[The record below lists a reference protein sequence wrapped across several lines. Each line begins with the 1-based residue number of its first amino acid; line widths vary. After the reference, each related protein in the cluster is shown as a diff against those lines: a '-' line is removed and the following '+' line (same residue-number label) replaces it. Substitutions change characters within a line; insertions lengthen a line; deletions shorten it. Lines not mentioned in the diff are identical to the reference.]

1 MIRMNRFKLRRY
13 GAMLSRGLA
22 CYMAVFGLCCCSTS
36 AAPASEAVTKDGPNV
51 LFIISDDLST
61 ALGAYGHQQC
71 KTPNLDALA
80 KRGVV
85 FERAYCQFPVC
96 GQSRSS
102 LLTGQYPDLLTPT
115 GFRKKYP
122 RLVTLPQYFKNNGFY
137 AARISKIY
145 HMGVPP
151 NIAAGTS
158 GPDDRLSWDRTFNV
172 KAAESKTKG
181 EREFLSPKQKS
192 VGGAMITVKGPEDDS
207 LYVDGIAT
215 AEALKWLDEL
225 GDRRFFLAVGMVRPH
240 VPFVAPKSYFDLY
253 DPKEM
258 IVPTPDSDMRDVP
271 KPALCKHN
279 STFTGMNL
287 TQQRKA
293 VAGYYATV
301 SYADA
306 LIGRIL
312 DKLTALGLDK
322 NTIIVFT
329 SDHGYNLGE
338 HGCWEKQQLW
348 EESIRVPL
356 IISGPGIAK
365 GVRCKKIV
373 ELVDLYPSL
382 ADLAGFQ
389 IPTDLVG
396 QSLRPLVDPASTSTW
411 TDKTYAYTTVNGK
424 GHGSSIRTDRW
435 RYNERP
441 NCAPELY
448 DHKNDSKEF
457 TNVARNP
464 ENATVLTRMKAL
476 LQNAKSRAQFSK

>member
-1 MIRMNRFKLRRY
+1 MNRIDSRRSEGVRSRSLVCLMMLLGLRC
-13 GAMLSRGLA
+13 LA
-22 CYMAVFGLCCCSTS
+22 AD
-36 AAPASEAVTKDGPNV
+36 AAPTAEGAEEGPNV

-61 ALGAYGHQQC
+61 ALGAYGHPQC
-71 KTPNLDALA
+71 KTPNLDKLA
-80 KRGVV
+80 KGGVL
-85 FERAYCQFPVC
+85 FERAYSQYPVC
-96 GQSRSS
+96 GPSRSS
-102 LLTGQYPDLLTPT
+102 LMTGQYPDSLTYSS
-115 GFRKKYP
+115 FRKKYP
-122 RLVTLPQYFKNNGFY
+122 NVVTLPQYFRNNGCY

-151 NIAAGTS
+151 DIARGSS
-158 GPDDRLSWDRTFNV
+158 GPDDPLSWDRTFNV
-172 KAAESKTKG
+172 KAAESKTTG
-181 EREFLSPKQKS
+181 EREFLSPKQRS
-192 VGGAMITVKGPEDDS
+192 QGGAIITVKGPEDDS

-215 AEALKWLDEL
+215 TEALKWLDEL

-253 DPKEM
+253 DPKDM
-258 IVPTPDSDMRDVP
+258 IVPAPDSDMRDVP

-287 TQQRKA
+287 AQQRKA

-301 SYADA
+301 SYTDA

-365 GVRCKKIV
+365 GVRSKKIV

-396 QSLRPLVDPASTSTW
+396 QSLRPLVDPTATSTW
-411 TDKTYAYTTVNGK
+411 TDKAYAYTIVKGG

-448 DHKNDSKEF
+448 DHKNDPKEF

-464 ENATVLTRMKAL
+464 ENAPVLTRMKAF
-476 LQNAKSRAQFSK
+476 LQDAKSRAQFSK